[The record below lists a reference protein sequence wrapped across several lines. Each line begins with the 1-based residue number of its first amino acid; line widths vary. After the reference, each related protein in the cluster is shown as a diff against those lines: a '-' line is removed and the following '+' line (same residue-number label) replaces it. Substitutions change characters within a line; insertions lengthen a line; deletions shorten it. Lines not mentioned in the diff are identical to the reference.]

1 MNRIMHTNY
10 VRSAA
15 LVSSFLLAAACGSS
29 GLGPEPTESVTIR
42 LEVTGGLAGVDY
54 AFTVDG
60 SEGFVQ
66 GEICVSGCEFV
77 AGDVLLHL
85 SSDQIRNLSEML
97 LDAGLMQLERNDYG
111 TQCCDQFHYALEYRD
126 DARERSVRGSS
137 EALPETIRAVLGVLH
152 HLAQGVA
159 PLIVAFDSQ
168 PQDWPGDAVT
178 LNSAEI
184 LGSLLSLD
192 VSYGGGCQVHHFD
205 LVAWGSWQESE
216 PVQVR
221 VLLAHNAHNDMCEAL
236 LTETLRFDLGA
247 LRRAYESAYGNSA
260 GGQSIVL
267 RLEDPAAVDPP
278 GVRLITYTF

>member
-1 MNRIMHTNY
+1 MNRIMPTTY

-15 LVSSFLLAAACGSS
+15 LVSCFLLAVGCGSS
-29 GLGPEPTESVTIR
+29 GLGPEPTESVSIH

-60 SEGFVQ
+60 SEGVVR
-66 GEICVSGCEFV
+66 GERCVSGCDFLG
-77 AGDVLLHL
+77 GDVLLQI

-97 LDAGLMQLERNDYG
+97 LDAGLMQLDQSDYG

-126 DARERSVRGSS
+126 DERERNVQGSS
-137 EALPETIRAVLGVLH
+137 EALPGTIRSVLGVLH

-178 LNSAEI
+178 LNSSEI
-184 LGSLLSLD
+184 VGSLLSLD
-192 VSYGGGCQVHHFD
+192 VSYGGGCQTHHLD
-205 LVAWGSWQESE
+205 LVAWGGWQESE

-221 VLLAHNAHNDMCEAL
+221 VLLAHDAHNDMCEAW
-236 LTETLRFDLGA
+236 LTETLRFDLGT
-247 LRRAYESAYGNSA
+247 LRRAYESAYGSSA
-260 GGQSIVL
+260 DGQGIVL
-267 RLEDPAAVDPP
+267 RLQDSAAVDPP

>member
-1 MNRIMHTNY
+1 MSRIMLTTY
-10 VRSAA
+10 VLRSA
-15 LVSSFLLAAACGSS
+15 LVSSVLLAAGCGSS
-29 GLGPEPTESVTIR
+29 GLGPEPTESVRIH

-60 SEGFVQ
+60 SEGVVQ
-66 GEICVSGCEFV
+66 GERCVSGCEFV
-77 AGDVLLHL
+77 AGDVLLRI
-85 SSDQIRNLSEML
+85 SPDQVGNLSEML
-97 LDAGLMQLERNDYG
+97 LNAGLMQLDRSDYG
-111 TQCCDQFHYALEYRD
+111 TECCDQFHYALEYRD
-126 DARERSVRGSS
+126 DSRERSVRGSS

-152 HLAQGVA
+152 HLAQGFA

-184 LGSLLSLD
+184 QGGLLSLNL
-192 VSYGGGCQVHHFD
+192 SYGGGCEVHHFD
-205 LVAWGSWQESE
+205 LVAWGGWQDTE
-216 PVQVR
+216 PVQVS
-221 VLLAHNAHNDMCEAL
+221 VHLAHTAHNDMCEAL

-247 LRRAYESAYGNSA
+247 LRRAYESAYGTSA